1 MEEKNIQVTSRIELQ
16 DYRNSQ
22 NLNEEKSTYL
32 FYGCFII
39 LILIDIIEKELSGV
53 IRIIIFWGLFEV
65 FSRVITKKRFESN
78 KRCCKE
84 ETVTFNLSG
93 IEIIK
98 TDGSGT
104 EYIKW
109 DELYGVKQNK
119 NIIIF
124 MTGTPSGYVLPKRFL
139 TEEQLADLEDL
150 IKSKLDLKLLKKSKR
165 FKYLLIGLVVPIIVA
180 LIDVFIKQI

>member
-1 MEEKNIQVTSRIELQ
+1 MEGKNIQVTVKIGLQ

-22 NLNEEKSTYL
+22 KLNEEKWTYL
-32 FYGCFII
+32 FYGIFII
-39 LILIDIIEKELSGV
+39 IILIDIIEKELSGV
-53 IRIIIFWGLFEV
+53 IRITIILGFLEV
-65 FSRVITKKRFESN
+65 FSRLTTKKRFETN
-78 KRCCKE
+78 KRCRKE
-84 ETVTFNLSG
+84 EIVTFNSSG

-124 MTGTPSGYVLPKRFL
+124 MTGTPSGYALPKRFL
-139 TEEQLADLEDL
+139 TEEQLADLEGL
-150 IKSKLDLKLLKKSKR
+150 IKIKLDSKLLKKSKR
-165 FKYLLIGLVVPIIVA
+165 FKYLLIGLVVPIIAA
-180 LIDVFIKQI
+180 LIGTFIKQI